1 MTKRNPW
8 ESFSDEHHYGE
19 LITSKI
25 SQIAGYGI
33 FVALENG
40 INGIVHLSDIDW
52 VVPGEK
58 AISRYNV
65 GEPIKVM
72 ILSMQPELQRIS
84 LGIKQLGPDP
94 RSGSAGEPPSTAPVK
109 PNGPKPPQPLS
120 EVAES

>member
-1 MTKRNPW
+1 VTKRNPW
-8 ESFSDEHHYGE
+8 ESFSDKHHFGE

-25 SQIAGYGI
+25 SQIADYGI
-33 FVALENG
+33 FVTLENG
-40 INGIVHLSDIDW
+40 INGIVRLSDIDW

-58 AISRYNV
+58 AISRYHV
-65 GEPIKVM
+65 GEPIEVM
-72 ILSMQPELQRIS
+72 ILSMQPELECIS

-94 RSGSAGEPPSTAPVK
+94 RSGPTGEPPSNAPVK